1 MNFIWIIILSSLVSI
16 LGTMMGASIGIM
28 VKNPSKK
35 FLSATMAFAGGVMLS
50 LVVFDLVPEA
60 IEKSGFLSTLIFY
73 FVGIL
78 GIFLVENLFESD
90 NGYTKI
96 ALVTA
101 LGLMIH
107 NFPEGVIMGCGFVGG
122 KSLGVKMSMM
132 IAIHDIPEG
141 LAVTAPLMAAKKNV
155 FKILMFVF
163 ITAMPT
169 AIGALVGVSLGNI
182 SPKVFGICL
191 ALASG
196 IMIYVIFGELIP
208 ESNKL
213 DGGILNTV
221 AILLGITLGLVMVNV
236 L

>member
-16 LGTMMGASIGIM
+16 LGTIMGASIGIM

-35 FLSATMAFAGGVMLS
+35 FLSSTMAFAGGVMLS

-60 IEKSGFLSTLIFY
+60 IEKSGFLNTLIFY
-73 FVGIL
+73 FIGIL
-78 GIFLVENLFESD
+78 GIFLIENLFESD

-122 KSLGVKMSMM
+122 KSLGIKMSVM

-169 AIGALVGVSLGNI
+169 AIGALIGGSLGNI

-213 DGGILNTV
+213 DSGILNTV
-221 AILLGITLGLVMVNV
+221 SILLGVTLGLIMVNV

>member
-1 MNFIWIIILSSLVSI
+1 MNLIWIIILSSLVSI
-16 LGTMMGASIGIM
+16 LGTIMGASIGIM

-35 FLSATMAFAGGVMLS
+35 FLSSTMAFAGGVMLA

-60 IEKSGFLSTLIFY
+60 IERSGFLNTLIFY
-73 FVGIL
+73 FVGII
-78 GIFLVENLFESD
+78 GIFLMENLFDSD

-107 NFPEGVIMGCGFVGG
+107 NFPEGIIMGCGFVGG

-155 FKILMFVF
+155 FKILLFVF
-163 ITAMPT
+163 ITALPT
-169 AIGALVGVSLGNI
+169 AIGALVGVSLGTI
-182 SPKVFGICL
+182 SPKIFGICL

-213 DGGILNTV
+213 DSGILNTV
-221 AILLGITLGLVMVNV
+221 SILLGVTLGLIMVNV

>member
-1 MNFIWIIILSSLVSI
+1 MNFIWVIVLSSLVSI
-16 LGTMMGASIGIM
+16 MGTMMGASIEIV

-35 FLSATMAFAGGVMLS
+35 FLASTMAFAGGVMLS
-50 LVVFDLVPEA
+50 LVAFDLIPEA
-60 IEKSGFLSTLIFY
+60 IEKSGFLNTMIFY
-73 FVGIL
+73 FIGIA

-90 NGYTKI
+90 SGYTRI

-107 NFPEGVIMGCGFVGG
+107 NFPEGIIMGCGFVGG
-122 KSLGVKMSMM
+122 KSLGMKMSMM

-141 LAVTAPLMAAKKNV
+141 LAVAAPLMAAKKNI
-155 FKILMFVF
+155 FKILIFVF

-169 AIGALVGVSLGNI
+169 AIGSLVGVALGNI
-182 SPKVFGICL
+182 SSKVFGICL

-213 DGGILNTV
+213 DSGIINTV
-221 AILLGITLGLVMVNV
+221 SILSGVTLGLIMVNV

>member
-16 LGTMMGASIGIM
+16 LGTMTGASIGIV

-35 FLSATMAFAGGVMLS
+35 FLSSTMAFAGGVMLS

-60 IEKSGFLSTLIFY
+60 IEKSGFLNTIIFY

-78 GIFLVENLFESD
+78 GIFLMESLFESD

-141 LAVTAPLMAAKKNV
+141 LAVAVPLMAAKKNV
-155 FKILMFVF
+155 FKILIFVF

-169 AIGALVGVSLGNI
+169 AVGALVGVSLGNI
-182 SPKVFGICL
+182 SQKAFGICL

-208 ESNKL
+208 QSNKL
-213 DGGILNTV
+213 DNGILNT
-221 AILLGITLGLVMVNV
+221 ASILLGITLGLIMVNV